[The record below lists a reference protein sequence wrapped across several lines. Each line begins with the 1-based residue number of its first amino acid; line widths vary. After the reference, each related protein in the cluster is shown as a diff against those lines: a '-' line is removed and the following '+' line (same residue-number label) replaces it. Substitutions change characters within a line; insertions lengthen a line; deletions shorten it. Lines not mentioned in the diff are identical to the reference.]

1 MKMKIYNCLPIQ
13 QTKFLSIMLCT
24 VLFLVSCS
32 KLASGRSQNT
42 VLSPLVYGKV
52 QKNLHL
58 LPVKAKGVCQSPT
71 PYKGDLV
78 FRSRY
83 EGSGQARD
91 QLNVAAEQAYLDKNK
106 PLIELQR
113 FLAKETDAI
122 IKGKA
127 DQESLDCVLQTLLMW
142 AKESDLL
149 QQTNN
154 HTGKAARKW
163 TLAAI
168 SSNLLKIDHMA
179 EQYDAKSFSLIK
191 VWVARLAEQVV
202 ADYSDISLKK
212 TNNHSYWAAWAVMTS
227 AALLDR
233 EDLFVWSK
241 QMYST
246 AMGQVNNKGFLPN
259 ELRRKTRAGLYHNY
273 ALTPLMGI
281 AAFLKANNVDP
292 FQFNNNALLRL
303 SDVVIESIDNLNI
316 IEREAGAKQVPYNL
330 KSKGRL
336 SWLAIYRTLGDFSSR
351 ENSLRIEKLCYDL
364 VPLKSSRMGG
374 DVGFIYLGR

>member
-1 MKMKIYNCLPIQ
+1 MKIYNYLPKH
-13 QTKFLSIMLCT
+13 QTKFLSIMLSIL
-24 VLFLVSCS
+24 LFLVSCS
-32 KLASGRSQNT
+32 KLESDRSQNT
-42 VLSPLVYGKV
+42 VLSPPVYEKV
-52 QKNLHL
+52 QKNLRL
-58 LPVKAKGVCQSPT
+58 LPVKAKGLCQSPT

-83 EGSGQARD
+83 EGSGRSRD
-91 QLNVAAEQAYLDKNK
+91 QLNAAAERTYLDKSK
-106 PLIELQR
+106 SLLELQL

-127 DQESLDCVLQTLLMW
+127 DQKSLDCVLQTLLMW

-168 SSNLLKIDHMA
+168 SSNLLKIDRMA
-179 EQYDAKSFSLIK
+179 EQYDAQTFSLIK
-191 VWVARLAEQVV
+191 VWVGKLAEQVV
-202 ADYSDISLKK
+202 ADYSNISLKK

-233 EDLFVWSK
+233 KDLFVWSK

-246 AMGQVNNKGFLPN
+246 AMGQVDNKGFLPN
-259 ELRRKTRAGLYHNY
+259 ELRRKTRAGMYHNY
-273 ALTPLMGI
+273 ALMPLMGI
-281 AAFLKANNVDP
+281 AAFLEANNVDP
-292 FQFNNNALLRL
+292 FQFNNNALRRL
-303 SDVVIESIDNLNI
+303 SDVVIESIDNLDI
-316 IEREAGAKQVPYNL
+316 VEREAGAQQVPYNL
-330 KSKGRL
+330 ESKGRL
-336 SWLAIYRTLGDFSSR
+336 SWLAIYSTLEDFPSR
-351 ENSLRIEKLCYDL
+351 ENSLKIEKLCDDL

-374 DVGFIYLGR
+374 DVGFTYLGL